1 MTAAAVNLGPLVR
14 ADGIH
19 YGQGTKAELL
29 HDDLQVGLGG
39 LAEIQPR
46 DGALVFGEAL
56 AELLGRI
63 RVTRWANVA
72 KFSLSYPAAPLHRY
86 NASESR
92 AGGPWPCSLARP
104 TASMRK
110 PSAA

>member
-1 MTAAAVNLGPLVR
+1 VAAVAVNLEPPVR
-14 ADGIH
+14 ADGIR
-19 YGQGTKAELL
+19 YAQGTKAELL
-29 HDDLQVGLGG
+29 HDDLRVGLGG
-39 LAEIQPR
+39 LVEVQPR

-63 RVTRWANVA
+63 RLTRWANVA

-92 AGGPWPCSLARP
+92 AGGPWPCGVARP
-104 TASMRK
+104 TTSVRQ